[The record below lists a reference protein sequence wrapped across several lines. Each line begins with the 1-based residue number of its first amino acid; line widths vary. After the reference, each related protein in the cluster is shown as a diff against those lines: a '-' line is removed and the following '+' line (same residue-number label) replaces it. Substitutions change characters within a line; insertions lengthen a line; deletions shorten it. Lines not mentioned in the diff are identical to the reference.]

1 VAGDGVALVRRGV
14 ARILAIVAAPVL
26 LIAAA
31 ILGADHYYHRGD
43 GTACASC
50 HEIRRNVE
58 LWQVSTHR
66 HVACTE
72 CHESTMAGNVRRV
85 VTHLRDMVPERVE
98 LRTGDV
104 LRMVARCRQCHR
116 QEFAAWESGPHSATY
131 ARIFT
136 KAEQNARQALMDDCL
151 RCHGMHF
158 DGAIRDVV
166 APVDSIGPWRLLR
179 PELRNAPT
187 MPCLTCH
194 EMHREGKPAA
204 KMEHASVEG
213 PAVPASLG
221 LFDRRERMHFLAASL
236 EIPRVHDGR
245 GPILMSPDPRDGLC
259 YQCHA
264 PRASLE
270 AGSGDDRTP
279 RGVHEGL
286 GCIACHQGHD
296 QSARASCA
304 TCHPRLSNCGLNV
317 EKMDTT
323 FASAKSRH
331 NIHSVA
337 CSDCHADGRTGH
349 AAPAIRRQLLREAAR

>member
-1 VAGDGVALVRRGV
+1 VKRAVAA
-14 ARILAIVAAPVL
+14 VAAPL
-26 LIAAA
+26 ILIAVAA
-31 ILGADHYYHRGD
+31 IIGADHYYHRGD

-66 HVACTE
+66 HVACTD
-72 CHESTMAGNVRRV
+72 CHESTIAGNVRRV
-85 VTHLRDMVPERVE
+85 VTHVRGAVPERVE

-104 LRMVARCRQCHR
+104 LRMVARCRKCHQ

-131 ARIFT
+131 AHLFT
-136 KAEQNARQALMDDCL
+136 SATQNGKQKLMDDCL

-158 DGAIRDVV
+158 DGAIRDLV
-166 APVDSIGPWRLLR
+166 APLDTKGPWRLLR
-179 PELRNAPT
+179 TDLGNAPA

-194 EMHREGKPAA
+194 EVHREGKPAA
-204 KMEHASVEG
+204 KMEHASMEG

-221 LFDRRERMHFLAASL
+221 LFDRRERVHFQAVSL
-236 EIPRVHDGR
+236 QIPRVHDGK

-286 GCIACHQGHD
+286 SCIACHQGHD

-323 FASAKSRH
+323 FASSRSRH
-331 NIHSVA
+331 NIHTVA

-349 AAPAIRRQLLREAAR
+349 AAPAIRRQLLQEAAR

>member
-1 VAGDGVALVRRGV
+1 MAGNGAAVVRRALAAVALVV
-14 ARILAIVAAPVL
+14 VL
-26 LIAAA
+26 LAAG

-58 LWQVSTHR
+58 LWQASTHR
-66 HVACTE
+66 QVACTE
-72 CHESTMAGNVRRV
+72 CHDSSMAGNVRRV
-85 VTHLRDMVPERVE
+85 VTHLRGDGPERVE
-98 LRTGDV
+98 LRTVDV
-104 LRMVARCRQCHR
+104 LRMVERCRNCHQ
-116 QEFAAWESGPHSATY
+116 QEFAAWKAGPHGATY

-136 KAEQNARQALMDDCL
+136 NPEQNAQQTLMDDCL

-158 DGAIRDVV
+158 DGPIKNVV
-166 APVDSIGPWRLLR
+166 TEDRKGSWRLLD
-179 PELRNAPT
+179 PALQDAPT
-187 MPCLTCH
+187 IPCLTCH
-194 EMHREGKPAA
+194 EIHREGQPLA
-204 KMEHASVEG
+204 KMAHPSVDG
-213 PAVPASLG
+213 PAVPPSLG
-221 LFDRRERMHFLAASL
+221 LFDRRERVHFQAVSL
-236 EIPRVHDGR
+236 QIPQLHDAK

-264 PRASLE
+264 PRATLE

-286 GCIACHQGHD
+286 SCIVCHQGHN

-337 CSDCHADGRTGH
+337 CADCHPDGRVGH
-349 AAPAIRRQLLREAAR
+349 AAPAIRRQLQEEGKR

>member
-1 VAGDGVALVRRGV
+1 VRRGV